1 MILADG
7 KWDLEEY
14 RNGAVG
20 WCRYV
25 TGISDIDAAYETLL
39 TVRISLI
46 FSINNYWPEYFTQQ
60 PADVDRTISFDRY
73 KEIVFE
79 FFTSADSNTP
89 SRHIFGP
96 LELANIDLALTTSS
110 KQ

>member
-46 FSINNYWPEYFTQQ
+46 FSVNNY
-60 PADVDRTISFDRY
+60 
-73 KEIVFE
+73 
-79 FFTSADSNTP
+79 
-89 SRHIFGP
+89 
-96 LELANIDLALTTSS
+96 
-110 KQ
+110 

>member
-46 FSINNYWPEYFTQQ
+46 FST
-60 PADVDRTISFDRY
+60 
-73 KEIVFE
+73 
-79 FFTSADSNTP
+79 
-89 SRHIFGP
+89 
-96 LELANIDLALTTSS
+96 
-110 KQ
+110 